1 MHDLPPWG
9 WFSPWRSSS
18 VLSWRW
24 RCSFMRC
31 ARIDP
36 SVSHGWLVV
45 VPLLIIAGWILETLI
60 MG

>member
-1 MHDLPPWG
+1 
-9 WFSPWRSSS
+9 
-18 VLSWRW
+18 
-24 RCSFMRC
+24 MRC